1 MSQRSRRSSRKAKA
15 LAEYKVDKATMF
27 IFYISLASIVI
38 EVVVHLG
45 DLPTF
50 AQQYMIFL
58 AFEASIIVVTRTKM
72 LNIVEPKEINWFTVG
87 WTAAVGVIALFAVQ
101 IIIGYLAR
109 VKLALAPWEIYLFYV
124 NAALAEECLYRATMI
139 TFLDKIFVK
148 MPYFNEQPVV
158 RKLVLVVASASVF
171 GMSHYWVYGQQ
182 PALMLTAFIG
192 GLVLALVYVIAKHP
206 LPPVIA
212 HVINNMA
219 ASYQTIQSMSV
230 VSVAAVFTP
239 VAVPFVA
246 IAWLA
251 IGIVIVAR
259 GKTRKRPVL
268 EGIET
273 VI

>member
-1 MSQRSRRSSRKAKA
+1 VLFRS
-15 LAEYKVDKATMF
+15 
-27 IFYISLASIVI
+27 
-38 EVVVHLG
+38 
-45 DLPTF
+45 
-50 AQQYMIFL
+50 
-58 AFEASIIVVTRTKM
+58 
-72 LNIVEPKEINWFTVG
+72 
-87 WTAAVGVIALFAVQ
+87 VQ